1 MTRIRVPP
9 AHDLPMIVG
18 INLDDTVRRYR
29 RYLLQGAGP
38 FSYDSARA
46 AAPFALDHS
55 LNLDMLLRQCELT
68 RPPNGRKP
76 NAQIIRSLWRLG
88 GEKQWASYD
97 PPRWQLDFRSDLAVP
112 IRADRLIVEDE
123 KPYLFWMQMR
133 MGITAPTTAQLAL
146 LGRLFMLQAA
156 RAGYSDV
163 GLLIADMRNVDGDE
177 RVLRLIPIAELV
189 IASEAE
195 AESKLQLFADA
206 HDQLMREGF
215 DPKAERM
222 ARRRRPDGEGPQPSF
237 L

>member
-1 MTRIRVPP
+1 MLKLFGLCGVLEEKNTGLVTIR
-9 AHDLPMIVG
+9 H
-18 INLDDTVRRYR
+18 
-29 RYLLQGAGP
+29 AG
-38 FSYDSARA
+38 SSTSV
-46 AAPFALDHS
+46 LIS
-55 LNLDMLLRQCELT
+55 QCPYELT
-68 RPPNGRKP
+68 E
-76 NAQIIRSLWRLG
+76 L
-88 GEKQWASYD
+88 
-97 PPRWQLDFRSDLAVP
+97 V
-112 IRADRLIVEDE
+112 VEDE

-133 MGITAPTTAQLAL
+133 MGITAPTPVQLAL